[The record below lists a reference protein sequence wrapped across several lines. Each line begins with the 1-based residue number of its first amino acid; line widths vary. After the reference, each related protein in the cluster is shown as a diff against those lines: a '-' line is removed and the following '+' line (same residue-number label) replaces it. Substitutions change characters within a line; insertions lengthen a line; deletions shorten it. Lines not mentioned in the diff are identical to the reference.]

1 MASNALPLILGAGA
15 LFLLMGKKKGST
27 GGNGGT
33 GDDGADG
40 TGDDGSDDTGD
51 DGSDDTGDDGSD
63 DAPDGGGG
71 GIGKIGGIAGT
82 GTTKPIVRSVPF
94 SSIVFGGGALGDN
107 SACGR
112 IVMRNLAGG
121 KGLKVGDTLE
131 ITGWPSGTYG
141 ITVGGGGQ
149 WYVAK
154 DRIEAKAVSSRLLV
168 TLTSGGSAPSE
179 FYISFRGGAGL
190 PGGATLLRHLY
201 FTGEAQTTSMG
212 CADAQKQV

>member
-51 DGSDDTGDDGSD
+51 DGSDD
-63 DAPDGGGG
+63 APDGGGG
-71 GIGKIGGIAGT
+71 GVGKIGGIAGT

-112 IVMRNLAGG
+112 IVMRNLAEG
-121 KGLKVGDTLE
+121 KGLKPGDTLE

-149 WYVAK
+149 WSVAK
-154 DRIEAKAVSSRLLV
+154 DVVEAKAVGNRLLV
-168 TLTSGGSAPSE
+168 TLKSGSFAPSE

-201 FTGEAQTTSMG
+201 FTGGSQTSAMG
-212 CADAQKQV
+212 CTDAQKQV